1 MSNHREGNREKIE
14 TFALMGRLLG
24 YTFILYLKEDVKKV
38 ITVYT
43 PYYKNKQ
50 TEQVDFLKTNYIS

>member
-24 YTFILYLKEDVKKV
+24 YTFILYLKEDA
-38 ITVYT
+38 
-43 PYYKNKQ
+43 KN
-50 TEQVDFLKTNYIS
+50 

>member
-14 TFALMGRLLG
+14 TFVLMGRLFG

-38 ITVYT
+38 FTVYT

-50 TEQVDFLKTNYIS
+50 TKQVDFLKTNYIS

>member
-14 TFALMGRLLG
+14 TFVLLGRLFG

-38 ITVYT
+38 LKVL
-43 PYYKNKQ
+43 KV
-50 TEQVDFLKTNYIS
+50 EFLKTNYIS